1 MLLVFDLDGTLVSL
15 PIDWKPVE
23 EAIQRISGGATRFF
37 LGFLANFYGSKEFWE
52 IHQMVEELEMKAID
66 KLAVLDN
73 AIEVV
78 KRASTYFTVAIATM
92 QSRRACI
99 SVLERLGLTSV
110 VRTVITREDA
120 GTRIDQLRKL
130 LTRVGTAPEEAIFV
144 GDKVLD
150 AIAALMV
157 GIKPILVL
165 RDVKNPWF
173 TPNDNILEDLEALRI
188 PIARNLEEALGIA
201 LELSR

>member
-15 PIDWKPVE
+15 PIDWRPVE
-23 EAIQRISGGATRFF
+23 EAIQRISGGVTRFF

-66 KLAVLDN
+66 RLMILDN
-73 AIEVV
+73 AIEIV
-78 KRASTYFTVAIATM
+78 KRASTHFTVAIATM

-99 SVLERLGLTSV
+99 SVLEKLGLTSI
-110 VRTVITREDA
+110 VRAIITREDA

-130 LTRVGTAPEEAIFV
+130 LTRLGTAPEEAIFV

-150 AIAALMV
+150 AIAALMI

-188 PIARNLEEALGIA
+188 PIARNLEEALSIA